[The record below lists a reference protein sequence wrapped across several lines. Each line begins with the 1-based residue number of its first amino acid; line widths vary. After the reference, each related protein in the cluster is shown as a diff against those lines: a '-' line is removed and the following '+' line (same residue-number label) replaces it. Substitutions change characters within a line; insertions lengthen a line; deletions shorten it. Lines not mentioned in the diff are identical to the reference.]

1 MIYNQNTQIT
11 EIITLAKKLFTED
24 LLGVCLYG
32 SSVLGGLRPNSDLD
46 LLILLKTRLSEE
58 ARKILTRRLLEI
70 SGEVGCTDKR
80 PMEVTVLCHKD
91 LVPWHFPPRYEY
103 MYGEWLRTEIEA
115 GMIPCAEHDPD
126 LAILLWQART
136 YGISLVGDPIEAM
149 LPSIPFQD
157 IQKAI
162 RDSLPSLISN
172 ITQDER
178 NVLLTLCRMW
188 YTLATGTIC
197 SKDAAARWV
206 LPRLPQEYVS
216 LVEMAEKA
224 YLGETTDCWEEKK
237 DLLVQ
242 LGTWMRQQIERF
254 FTCPTLS

>member
-58 ARKILTRRLLEI
+58 ARKMLTRRLLEI

-80 PMEVTVLCHKD
+80 PMEVTVLFHKD

-115 GMIPCAEHDPD
+115 GMIPRAEHPA
-126 LAILLWQART
+126 LAGT
-136 YGISLVGDPIEAM
+136 YIWHIPNRRSYRIPASLH
-149 LPSIPFQD
+149 PFPGYSKCYPGFPTEFDFQ
-157 IQKAI
+157 
-162 RDSLPSLISN
+162 
-172 ITQDER
+172 
-178 NVLLTLCRMW
+178 
-188 YTLATGTIC
+188 YHTG
-197 SKDAAARWV
+197 
-206 LPRLPQEYVS
+206 
-216 LVEMAEKA
+216 
-224 YLGETTDCWEEKK
+224 
-237 DLLVQ
+237 
-242 LGTWMRQQIERF
+242 
-254 FTCPTLS
+254 

>member
-1 MIYNQNTQIT
+1 MQ
-11 EIITLAKKLFTED
+11 
-24 LLGVCLYG
+24 
-32 SSVLGGLRPNSDLD
+32 
-46 LLILLKTRLSEE
+46 KT
-58 ARKILTRRLLEI
+58 
-70 SGEVGCTDKR
+70 
-80 PMEVTVLCHKD
+80 
-91 LVPWHFPPRYEY
+91 HFPPRYEY

-115 GMIPCAEHDPD
+115 GMIPRAEHDPD

-136 YGISLVGDPIEAM
+136 YGISLVGDPIESM

-157 IQKAI
+157 IRNAI

-206 LPRLPQEYVS
+206 ISRLPQDYVS

-242 LGTWMRQQIERF
+242 LGTWMRQQIKGF